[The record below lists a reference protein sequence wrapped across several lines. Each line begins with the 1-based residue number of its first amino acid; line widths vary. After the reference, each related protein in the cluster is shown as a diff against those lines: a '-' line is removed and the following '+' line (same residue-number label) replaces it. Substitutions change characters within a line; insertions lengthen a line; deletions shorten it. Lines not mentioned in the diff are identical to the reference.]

1 MPTDLHYLTDHYEKK
16 IESLN
21 ALDAP
26 LNFLFIT
33 DMHNRLHEL
42 AYRND
47 SPEHQRPFELAVN
60 AIDSI
65 QYILDM
71 CPGIAFVVS
80 GGDIGND
87 YDPDPAHV
95 RASHHEVMDALYR
108 LSVPVHCC
116 IGNHDDAIG
125 NAIDRGDDTRPFAIL
140 PGEMHNLCMKYTPT
154 TENYYYHDVDTAERG
169 YRFVFLNTSDRPF
182 ETDENGQQPFG
193 WRDEISDKQAKWFET
208 VALDTDRAVIVV
220 SHAPLFN
227 AGLFGTQ
234 DMPNPFKPYDDLLN
248 APRLQY
254 AVKHAG
260 NVVMLLAGHLHYD
273 NLLYNEG
280 ILTVT
285 TLSSYAQEWAPTSPR
300 REVGTVTETAFDVF
314 SIKDRTVYI
323 TRFGAGEDRVG
334 HLARL

>member
-1 MPTDLHYLTDHYEKK
+1 MPTDLHYLTDHYKKK

-65 QYILDM
+65 QYILDR

-87 YDPDPAHV
+87 YDPDPARV

-116 IGNHDDAIG
+116 IGNHDDA
-125 NAIDRGDDTRPFAIL
+125 TEPFHSIVIWLEEIPYLSMSSLA
-140 PGEMHNLCMKYTPT
+140 
-154 TENYYYHDVDTAERG
+154 TA
-169 YRFVFLNTSDRPF
+169 
-182 ETDENGQQPFG
+182 
-193 WRDEISDKQAKWFET
+193 
-208 VALDTDRAVIVV
+208 
-220 SHAPLFN
+220 
-227 AGLFGTQ
+227 
-234 DMPNPFKPYDDLLN
+234 
-248 APRLQY
+248 
-254 AVKHAG
+254 
-260 NVVMLLAGHLHYD
+260 
-273 NLLYNEG
+273 
-280 ILTVT
+280 
-285 TLSSYAQEWAPTSPR
+285 
-300 REVGTVTETAFDVF
+300 
-314 SIKDRTVYI
+314 
-323 TRFGAGEDRVG
+323 
-334 HLARL
+334 LARFSESCIL

>member
-1 MPTDLHYLTDHYEKK
+1 MPTDLHYLTDHYKKK

-65 QYILDM
+65 QYILDR

-87 YDPDPAHV
+87 YDPDPARV

-108 LSVPVHCC
+108 LSVPVYCC

-125 NAIDRGDDTRPFAIL
+125 NAIDRGDDTRAFAIL
-140 PGEMHNLCMKYTPT
+140 PGEMHNLCMKYNPT
-154 TENYYYHDVDTAERG
+154 KENYYYHDVDTA
-169 YRFVFLNTSDRPF
+169 
-182 ETDENGQQPFG
+182 
-193 WRDEISDKQAKWFET
+193 
-208 VALDTDRAVIVV
+208 
-220 SHAPLFN
+220 
-227 AGLFGTQ
+227 
-234 DMPNPFKPYDDLLN
+234 
-248 APRLQY
+248 
-254 AVKHAG
+254 
-260 NVVMLLAGHLHYD
+260 
-273 NLLYNEG
+273 
-280 ILTVT
+280 
-285 TLSSYAQEWAPTSPR
+285 
-300 REVGTVTETAFDVF
+300 
-314 SIKDRTVYI
+314 
-323 TRFGAGEDRVG
+323 
-334 HLARL
+334 

>member
-1 MPTDLHYLTDHYEKK
+1 
-16 IESLN
+16 
-21 ALDAP
+21 
-26 LNFLFIT
+26 
-33 DMHNRLHEL
+33 
-42 AYRND
+42 
-47 SPEHQRPFELAVN
+47 
-60 AIDSI
+60 
-65 QYILDM
+65 
-71 CPGIAFVVS
+71 
-80 GGDIGND
+80 
-87 YDPDPAHV
+87 
-95 RASHHEVMDALYR
+95 MDALSR

-140 PGEMHNLCMKYTPT
+140 PGEMHNLCMKYNPT
-154 TENYYYHDVDTAERG
+154 KENYYYHDVDTAERG

-248 APRLQY
+248 APRVQY

-273 NLLYNEG
+273 HLLYNEG

-323 TRFGAGEDRVG
+323 TRFGAGEDRIG